1 MTGWLYEDEQQV
13 RDAPARLQACAIDIQ
28 RSIAA
33 QASIDANGTIEI
45 LAENFR
51 RQLSLSADDSY
62 NPREQ
67 AMYDNSLWYRTHLH
81 KNTKSIVWCA
91 TVHAAKDLSFLDAD
105 RRTLGSLIYS
115 LQKDKAATIGF
126 SALGGSYGRNA
137 GSIRTLA
144 TAPAD
149 SLENRAFAG
158 AEGDRVYLDR
168 QQLEALGEISARAIQ
183 YGQANRAPWADVVD
197 GMLVLREEHPVHT
210 VRQARPQQKMPE
222 D

>member
-67 AMYDNSLWYRTHLH
+67 AMYDKLPL
-81 KNTKSIVWCA
+81 VP
-91 TVHAAKDLSFLDAD
+91 HAPAQKHEEHRLV
-105 RRTLGSLIYS
+105 RRRARGQGSLI
-115 LQKDKAATIGF
+115 
-126 SALGGSYGRNA
+126 
-137 GSIRTLA
+137 
-144 TAPAD
+144 P
-149 SLENRAFAG
+149 
-158 AEGDRVYLDR
+158 
-168 QQLEALGEISARAIQ
+168 
-183 YGQANRAPWADVVD
+183 
-197 GMLVLREEHPVHT
+197 
-210 VRQARPQQKMPE
+210 
-222 D
+222 